1 MSETVYFSVAKR
13 AEGISRGDG
22 KKMELNLAFV
32 GRRSQAIFQRSKIS
46 LALRLS
52 FHKDFQELESRG
64 EEAEESLCLLR
75 SL

>member
-1 MSETVYFSVAKR
+1 M
-13 AEGISRGDG
+13 

-64 EEAEESLCLLR
+64 EEAVESLWLFR

>member
-1 MSETVYFSVAKR
+1 VLQRGQRESEGGM
-13 AEGISRGDG
+13 E
-22 KKMELNLAFV
+22 KMELNLAFV

-46 LALRLS
+46 LELRLS

-64 EEAEESLCLLR
+64 EEAEESLWLFR